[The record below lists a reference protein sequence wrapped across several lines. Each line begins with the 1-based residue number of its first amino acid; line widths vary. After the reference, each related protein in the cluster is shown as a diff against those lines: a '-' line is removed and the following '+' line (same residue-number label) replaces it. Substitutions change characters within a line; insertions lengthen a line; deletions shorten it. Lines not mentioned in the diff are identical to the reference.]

1 MPHLLFFILYTT
13 GIRLG
18 NLIIY
23 VGRFF
28 SDKINLLYKGR
39 KNTLK
44 SIERG
49 VSEIQHPIW
58 IHCASLG
65 EFEQGRPLIE
75 AIRTA
80 YPKEK
85 ILVSFFSPSGY
96 EIRKNYTH
104 ADEIIYLPSDTPINN
119 QKLLNFYQPKMLILV
134 KYELWW
140 NLIKEVQSIQIP
152 IFLISGVFRENDYF
166 FKKWLTI
173 CSTLLSRFEMI
184 FVQDD
189 ESVRVL
195 NSNLI
200 ERTVIAGD
208 TRIDR
213 VLDSLASSIVPEKIK
228 AFTNNQKVIIY
239 GSVWMTDIQVV
250 SAMIA
255 AFPKFRHIVAP
266 HDIRKGNIDDIS
278 KQIMSSSSLYSADSI
293 DSHVLI
299 IDNIGM
305 LSSLY
310 AVADFVYI
318 GGGFGAGIHNI
329 LEPAVFGNPVFFGPK
344 YKKFNEAVALVEG
357 GAAFSIK
364 QGEEMAMLAQKLLT
378 DSVYLANVKDRI
390 HQYFNKNRG
399 ATQKILRHLAPI
411 IDNSHE

>member
-1 MPHLLFFILYTT
+1 MPHSLFFILYTT

-18 NLIIY
+18 NLLIY
-23 VGRFF
+23 IGRFF
-28 SDKINLLYKGR
+28 SDKIALMYLGR
-39 KNTLK
+39 KKTLK
-44 SIERG
+44 RINQG
-49 VSEIQHPIW
+49 VSENYHPIW

-75 AIRTA
+75 AIKTA

-96 EIRKNYTH
+96 EIRKNYTN
-104 ADEIIYLPSDTPINN
+104 ADEIIYLPSDQPQNN
-119 QKLLNFYQPKMLILV
+119 QKLLRFYQPKMLILV

-140 NLIKEVQSIQIP
+140 NLIKEVQSEQIP

-173 CSTLLSRFEMI
+173 CRTLLSRFEMI
-184 FVQDD
+184 FVQDE

-195 NSNLI
+195 NSNQI
-200 ERTVIAGD
+200 ERTLLAGD

-213 VLDSLASSIVPEKIK
+213 VLDSLESSNVPEKIK
-228 AFTNNQKVIIY
+228 KFTDDQKVIIY
-239 GSVWMTDIQVV
+239 GSVWMTDMQVV
-250 SAMIA
+250 STMIA

-266 HDIRKGNIDDIS
+266 HDIRIGNINDIR
-278 KQIMSSSSLYSADSI
+278 KQIETSSDLYSADTI

-310 AVADFVYI
+310 AVADLVYI

-329 LEPAVFGNPVFFGPK
+329 LEPAVFGNPVFLGPK
-344 YKKFNEAVALVEG
+344 YKKFNEAVALVEVE
-357 GAAFSIK
+357 AAFSIRK
-364 QGEEMAMLAQKLLT
+364 GEEMANIAQKLMT
-378 DSVYLANVKDRI
+378 DSMYLKSVNDRI

-411 IDNSHE
+411 IDNSNE